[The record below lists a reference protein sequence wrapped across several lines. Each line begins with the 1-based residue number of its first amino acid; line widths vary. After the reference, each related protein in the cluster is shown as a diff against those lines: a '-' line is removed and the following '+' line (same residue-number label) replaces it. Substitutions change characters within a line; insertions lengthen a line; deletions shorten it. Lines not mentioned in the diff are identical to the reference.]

1 MDALTDRPA
10 SDPRILF
17 TESPVTKTR
26 SGLSVALVAGS
37 ILEVYP
43 KYTID
48 QKQFLNE
55 VLHWNLLNL
64 NLAARFEVALKATE
78 L

>member
-48 QKQFLNE
+48 QRQFLNE
-55 VLHWNLLNL
+55 VLH
-64 NLAARFEVALKATE
+64 
-78 L
+78 